1 MKQSVKLILLAVLFC
16 AYCTKAQDEEAVDPG
31 SDEIF
36 GNGTTPADNHRAGR
50 MIGGSV
56 VSITAYPFVVTVIAT
71 SSSGTQFYFAGA
83 VISSTRVIT
92 DAFLYY
98 YAKAG
103 YNFTIRAGSDY
114 QTKEGTVFQTLSFV
128 PHSQF
133 NSSNYANYV
142 AIITINGTFDGVPNV
157 QPIAVATTPLDPSA
171 PNLAN
176 CFLLGWGMTQSF
188 VQAVNLKQAEYKLIT
203 DAACASTYSNLVD
216 STLCAQSITGFGCSY
231 DGGSPLVCNN
241 QLYATFVFD
250 SCSYKNTQAVNKFV
264 KLPAASVQS
273 FLSPNQAVVSS
284 PATQPRKNY
293 VSCP

>member
-31 SDEIF
+31 SDETF
-36 GNGTTPADNHRAGR
+36 GNGTNPADNHRAGR

-56 VSITAYPFVVTVIAT
+56 VSIAAYPFVVTVIAT
-71 SSSGTQFYFAGA
+71 TSTGTQFYFAGA

-103 YNFTIRAGSDY
+103 Y
-114 QTKEGTVFQTLSFV
+114 K
-128 PHSQF
+128 F
-133 NSSNYANYV
+133 NSSNYANFV

-216 STLCAQSITGFGCSY
+216 S
-231 DGGSPLVCNN
+231 
-241 QLYATFVFD
+241 
-250 SCSYKNTQAVNKFV
+250 
-264 KLPAASVQS
+264 
-273 FLSPNQAVVSS
+273 
-284 PATQPRKNY
+284 
-293 VSCP
+293 